1 MEANIIMKRL
11 SLSILF
17 IISCFSVLT
26 AQDVIYTKDG
36 TKIEAKIIRID
47 DSVVEFKIWSDQE
60 GPSLMIKTT
69 DIVMIDYA
77 NGDRD
82 MFPTVV
88 EHKEETPII
97 DNPYEELDFESS
109 SPSGLILGNKL
120 LTEVDAQ
127 KILIYKGENIYEKT
141 WIDALRQRTIGNSLF
156 FPGLVLMVGSA
167 VVYVYNLNYS
177 LDQTIAIV
185 SNIGEYVGIGL
196 FATGLVFK
204 IIGKSRMNWVLDTY
218 NEDMRIKG
226 KTSLSICPTSTG
238 IGLKLNF

>member
-1 MEANIIMKRL
+1 MKRL

-26 AQDVIYTKDG
+26 AQDVIYSKDG

-47 DSVVEFKIWSDQE
+47 SSVVEFKIWSDQE

-77 NGDRD
+77 NGNRD
-82 MFPTVV
+82 MFPKVI
-88 EHKEETPII
+88 EYKEEIPVIE
-97 DNPYEELDFESS
+97 NPYEALDFESS
-109 SPSGLILGNKL
+109 SPSGLILGDKL
-120 LTEVDAQ
+120 LTEADAQ
-127 KILIYKGENIYEKT
+127 KLLIYKGENIYEET
-141 WIDALRQRTIGNSLF
+141 WIGALKQRTIGNSLF
-156 FPGLVLMVGSA
+156 FPGLVLIVGSA
-167 VVYVYNLNYS
+167 FVSVYNVNFS
-177 LDQTIAIV
+177 MDQTIAIV
-185 SNIGEYVGIGL
+185 SYIGEIVGTGL
-196 FATGLVFK
+196 FTAGLIFK